1 MIIKICDGCPKTS
14 DDFTSLGSFSN
25 HLKSHN
31 NEVSCD
37 QCGKALKNSRVLTDA
52 YKMLKVEQMG
62 ESLHKTFNELERR
75 FSNQFDKAQQYYLML
90 REYENSLY
98 VHI

>member
-1 MIIKICDGCPKTS
+1 
-14 DDFTSLGSFSN
+14 
-25 HLKSHN
+25 
-31 NEVSCD
+31 
-37 QCGKALKNSRVLTDA
+37 
-52 YKMLKVEQMG
+52 MLKVEQMG

>member
-1 MIIKICDGCPKTS
+1 MHVLSIVAPKQIKEQK
-14 DDFTSLGSFSN
+14 L
-25 HLKSHN
+25 
-31 NEVSCD
+31 
-37 QCGKALKNSRVLTDA
+37 A